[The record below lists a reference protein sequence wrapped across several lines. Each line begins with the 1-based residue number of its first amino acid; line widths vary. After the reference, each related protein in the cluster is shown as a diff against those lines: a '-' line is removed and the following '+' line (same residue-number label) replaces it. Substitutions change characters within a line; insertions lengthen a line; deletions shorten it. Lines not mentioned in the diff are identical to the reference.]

1 MIYVSIGLLVIGS
14 IILLILYKYNKKQI
28 LRIKEEDILNNNIDC
43 LNEKLEKERLEY
55 QAKMD

>member
-14 IILLILYKYNKKQI
+14 IILLILYKYNKKRI

-55 QAKMD
+55 QAKMN

>member
-14 IILLILYKYNKKQI
+14 IILLILYNYNKKRI
-28 LRIKEEDILNNNIDC
+28 LRIKEEDILNKNIDC

-55 QAKMD
+55 QAKMN